1 MFMTPQQLEWFKQAW
16 PGPIVRSTS
25 WLFSFGEVMHF
36 IGLCLL
42 LGSLL
47 MIDLRLMGFYR
58 SASVRSVMTF
68 LPYAILGFC
77 MNAFSGW
84 LFFTSNP
91 GSYMENPAFLV
102 KMSLIVLAGLN
113 AAAFTVLE
121 HRTMLQVGPGQD
133 TPMLTKVLA
142 GSSLL
147 MWFMVLLLGRWLPI
161 FTVGT
166 N

>member
-1 MFMTPQQLEWFKQAW
+1 MLLTPQQIEWFKQAW

-25 WLFSFGEVMHF
+25 WLFSFGEIVHF
-36 IGLCLL
+36 MGLCLL

-47 MIDLRLMGFYR
+47 FIDLRLMGFYR
-58 SASVRSVMTF
+58 SASVRSVMSF
-68 LPYAILGFC
+68 LPYAVLGFAL
-77 MNAFSGW
+77 NAFSGW
-84 LFFTSNP
+84 MFFTSNP
-91 GSYMENPAFLV
+91 ASYLENPAFLL

-113 AAAFTVLE
+113 AAAFTLLE
-121 HRTMLQVGPGQD
+121 HRSMLKVGPGQD
-133 TPMLTKVLA
+133 TPALTKALA

-147 MWFMVLLLGRWLPI
+147 MWFMILLLGRWLPI

>member
-1 MFMTPQQLEWFKQAW
+1 MLLDPHQLEWFKQAW

-25 WLFSFGEVMHF
+25 WLFSFGEILHF

-47 MIDLRLMGFYR
+47 FIDLRLMGFYR
-58 SASVRSVMTF
+58 GASVRSVLAF
-68 LPYAILGFC
+68 LPWTLFGFLL
-77 MNAFSGW
+77 NAFSGW
-84 LFFTSNP
+84 IFFTSNP
-91 GSYMENPAFLV
+91 ASYIENPAFLL
-102 KMSLIVLAGLN
+102 KMLLIVLAGLN
-113 AAAFTVLE
+113 AAAFTLIE
-121 HRTMLQVGPGQD
+121 HRAMLKVGPGQD
-133 TPMLTKVLA
+133 TPALTKMLA

-147 MWFMVLLLGRWLPI
+147 LWFAVLLLGRWLPI